1 MRWVP
6 HPSAACVG
14 GMELTMNEP
23 VPPVARPA
31 TPPRPLPVLTVSV
44 ILKTEFAARVYRR
57 CFDRLKGDLYVLTVR
72 TRAAGL
78 TDAAK
83 AAEEVIDKA
92 FSAVRVDLDSE
103 MERSDALLDDVKLT
117 GLAQY
122 DGVPVTKASYS
133 TPQAREFL
141 DLLLKMDQLLM
152 RYDALWLAQHIDTQQ
167 RWSRCQNW
175 QRRLTKVANRL
186 RELGNRTRAALTR
199 ESERHSAASAE
210 GGEAGATQSQTTLP
224 SQDDDEALDT
234 AGNATEEGLAEAPA
248 AENDTAAAVTGID
261 PDAGA
266 ARSLATPVAG
276 TQEVAA

>member
-1 MRWVP
+1 
-6 HPSAACVG
+6 
-14 GMELTMNEP
+14 MNESAP
-23 VPPVARPA
+23 AATRSA
-31 TPPRPLPVLTVSV
+31 TPPRPLPVLTVT
-44 ILKTEFAARVYRR
+44 ITLKTEFAARVYRR

-83 AAEEVIDKA
+83 AAEEIINTA

-117 GLAQY
+117 GLAEY
-122 DGVPVTKASYS
+122 EGVPPTHASYS

-199 ESERHSAASAE
+199 ENEKRSATKGDAVTADSK
-210 GGEAGATQSQTTLP
+210 QSQAE
-224 SQDDDEALDT
+224 SQDD
-234 AGNATEEGLAEAPA
+234 AG
-248 AENDTAAAVTGID
+248 
-261 PDAGA
+261 
-266 ARSLATPVAG
+266 SLATAEEAEDDALSEAHPPAEPDLPVSLSADSAVPSA
-276 TQEVAA
+276 QQPAEAAPSSHEVAA

>member
-1 MRWVP
+1 MNDVA
-6 HPSAACVG
+6 PSATRAV
-14 GMELTMNEP
+14 
-23 VPPVARPA
+23 
-31 TPPRPLPVLTVSV
+31 TPPRPLPVLSVTVT
-44 ILKTEFAARVYRR
+44 LKTEFAARVYRR

-78 TDAAK
+78 TEAAK
-83 AAEEVIDKA
+83 AAEDVIDKA
-92 FSAVRVDLDSE
+92 FSAVRVDLDAE

-117 GLAQY
+117 DLAEY
-122 DGVPVTKASYS
+122 EGVPTTKAAYS

-199 ESERHSAASAE
+199 ESERQAATSADVAAAHPSQPRAVLASDTDGESPAEVGDAEESASAE
-210 GGEAGATQSQTTLP
+210 SYAAADL
-224 SQDDDEALDT
+224 
-234 AGNATEEGLAEAPA
+234 APA
-248 AENDTAAAVTGID
+248 PLIAAEDSATDAQPHPATTPAVAD
-261 PDAGA
+261 
-266 ARSLATPVAG
+266 
-276 TQEVAA
+276 VAA